1 MLLKLW
7 PAVGPQTLTI
17 ALVQVQLL
25 HTLHENGG
33 MVPLGARL
41 FVTGGHWKGMD
52 GDYRVEMEVYDCAKD
67 RWVRE
72 GCPASGSSTAP
83 LPSSWTPP
91 SGLRL
96 SQGTSGGS
104 RADSS
109 GPDAGRL
116 SPSQAGICL
125 GSLSYLTSHCHPIS
139 LTLPQAPTPHFFFYL
154 KRKKRKNAFLP
165 FKSQKFLG
173 GIFKPLALPTAP
185 FPPAFG
191 IQSTRGSRANLP
203 SAEAAQSQLPLVNFP
218 YSPSQQ

>member
-1 MLLKLW
+1 MRTAGW
-7 PAVGPQTLTI
+7 CRWEIGSSSPAATGRAWMGITGWRWRCTTAPRT
-17 ALVQVQLL
+17 A
-25 HTLHENGG
+25 GCG
-33 MVPLGARL
+33 RAR
-41 FVTGGHWKGMD
+41 
-52 GDYRVEMEVYDCAKD
+52 
-67 RWVRE
+67 
-72 GCPASGSSTAP
+72 CPASGSSTAP

-109 GPDAGRL
+109 GPDASRL

-154 KRKKRKNAFLP
+154 KRKIRKNAFLP